1 MADDDIIRIGSP
13 LPRISS
19 VRALGGRLA
28 HVTWADGTEQV
39 IDLAPAIMSHR
50 AFIALR
56 TDDELFAK
64 MTVSE
69 TFDSIIWPTGAELS
83 AVWIEELGPSTLGNE
98 EFRQAMDELSFSL
111 DGMAARL
118 GVARRLVA
126 DYRKDKPIPPVVALA
141 TRYLMERHRRAG

>member
-1 MADDDIIRIGSP
+1 MVDNDLITVGSP
-13 LPRISS
+13 LPRILS
-19 VRALGGRLA
+19 VRPLNGRQALIQW
-28 HVTWADGTEQV
+28 VDGIEQS
-39 IDLAPAIMSHR
+39 IDLSPAIMSHR

-56 TDDELFAK
+56 TDDNLFSQMA
-64 MTVSE
+64 VSE
-69 TFDSIIWPTGAELS
+69 TADSIVWPGGAELS
-83 AVWIEELGPSTLGNE
+83 AVWIEELAPSALNNA

-141 TRYLMERHRRAG
+141 TRYLMERHRRVG